1 MRRAGESARGQA
13 HSTTLR
19 ERIKVMGKNRK
30 HNETRAQLGPV
41 LKAAV
46 ICLLLGGS
54 AVGYVLQ
61 KNKLHELGRQ
71 IAKRE
76 LVLNALKAENKLRAM
91 QLANLQLP
99 RKIEERV
106 KDLGLVRTP
115 PVQMIWLPEPTVE
128 AKTNET
134 PALVFDELEP

>member
-1 MRRAGESARGQA
+1 
-13 HSTTLR
+13 
-19 ERIKVMGKNRK
+19 MGKNRK
-30 HNETRAQLGPV
+30 NDEAREGLGPV
-41 LKAAV
+41 LKAGL

-76 LVLNALKAENKLRAM
+76 AVLYKLQWENKLRAT

-99 RKIEERV
+99 RRIEERV
-106 KDLGLVRTP
+106 NEQKLGLVRAP
-115 PVQMIWLPEPTVE
+115 AVQMIWLLEPPME
-128 AKTNET
+128 KTNDA
-134 PALVFDELEP
+134 PMVVLDGNWEP

>member
-1 MRRAGESARGQA
+1 
-13 HSTTLR
+13 
-19 ERIKVMGKNRK
+19 MGKNRK

-41 LKAAV
+41 LKAGV

-76 LVLNALKAENKLRAM
+76 LMLNAVKAENKLRAM

-99 RKIEERV
+99 RRIEEWV
-106 KDLGLVRTP
+106 KKQQKLGLVLTP
-115 PVQMIWLPEPTVE
+115 TVQMIWLPEPTVD
-128 AKTNET
+128 AKTNEA
-134 PALVFDELEP
+134 PALVFDEVEP

>member
-1 MRRAGESARGQA
+1 MKAG
-13 HSTTLR
+13 L
-19 ERIKVMGKNRK
+19 
-30 HNETRAQLGPV
+30 
-41 LKAAV
+41 

-76 LVLNALKAENKLRAM
+76 TLLYRLQWENKLRST

-99 RKIEERV
+99 RRIEERV
-106 KDLGLVRTP
+106 AEQGLGLSRTP
-115 PVQMIWLPEPTVE
+115 AVQMIWLPEPLAE
-128 AKTNET
+128 RTNEA
-134 PALVFDELEP
+134 PPLVVLDDKW

>member
-1 MRRAGESARGQA
+1 
-13 HSTTLR
+13 
-19 ERIKVMGKNRK
+19 VGKNRK
-30 HNETRAQLGPV
+30 HNEARAQVGPV
-41 LKAAV
+41 LKALV

-76 LVLNALKAENKLRAM
+76 AVLNGLKAENKLRAM

-106 KDLGLVRTP
+106 KDQKLGLVRMP
-115 PVQMIWLPEPTVE
+115 AVQMIWLPEPTAVE
-128 AKTNET
+128 KTNEA
-134 PALVFDELEP
+134 PELVWEEIGEGR

>member
-1 MRRAGESARGQA
+1 
-13 HSTTLR
+13 
-19 ERIKVMGKNRK
+19 VGKNRK
-30 HNETRAQLGPV
+30 HNEARAQLGPV
-41 LKAAV
+41 LKAGV

-76 LVLNALKAENKLRAM
+76 SVLNALKADNKVRSM

-99 RKIEERV
+99 RRIEERV
-106 KDLGLVRTP
+106 NEQRLGLFRTP
-115 PVQMIWLPEPTVE
+115 AVQMIWLPEPTIEV
-128 AKTNET
+128 KTNET
-134 PALVFDELEP
+134 PALVFDEPWGGEMQSAK

>member
-1 MRRAGESARGQA
+1 
-13 HSTTLR
+13 
-19 ERIKVMGKNRK
+19 MGKNRK

-41 LKAAV
+41 LKAGV

-76 LVLNALKAENKLRAM
+76 SALNTLKAENKMRAM
-91 QLANLQLP
+91 NLANLQLP
-99 RKIEERV
+99 RKIEDRV
-106 KDLGLVRTP
+106 RDQKLGLVRTP
-115 PVQMIWLPEPTVE
+115 AVQMIWLPEPPVE

-134 PALVFDELEP
+134 PALVFDELE

>member
-1 MRRAGESARGQA
+1 
-13 HSTTLR
+13 
-19 ERIKVMGKNRK
+19 VGKNRK

-41 LKAAV
+41 LKAGV

-76 LVLNALKAENKLRAM
+76 SVLNGLKADNKLRAM
-91 QLANLQLP
+91 NLANAQLP
-99 RKIEERV
+99 AKIEHRV
-106 KDLGLVRTP
+106 KELGLVRMP

-128 AKTNET
+128 AKTNEA
-134 PALVFDELEP
+134 PALVFDELE

>member
-1 MRRAGESARGQA
+1 MA
-13 HSTTLR
+13 
-19 ERIKVMGKNRK
+19 KNRK

-41 LKAAV
+41 LKAGV

-76 LVLNALKAENKLRAM
+76 SVLNGLKAENKFRAM

-99 RKIEERV
+99 RRIEERV
-106 KDLGLVRTP
+106 NEQKLGLVRTP
-115 PVQMIWLPEPTVE
+115 AVQMIWLPEPTVVE
-128 AKTNET
+128 KTNEA
-134 PALVFDELEP
+134 PALVWDEIGESR

>member
-1 MRRAGESARGQA
+1 VA
-13 HSTTLR
+13 
-19 ERIKVMGKNRK
+19 KNRK
-30 HNETRAQLGPV
+30 HNETRAQIGPA
-41 LKAAV
+41 LKAIV

-76 LVLNALKAENKLRAM
+76 AVLNALKTENKLRAM

-99 RKIEERV
+99 RRIEERV
-106 KDLGLVRTP
+106 NEQKLGLVRTP
-115 PVQMIWLPEPTVE
+115 AVQMIWLPEPTSLE
-128 AKTNET
+128 KTNET
-134 PALVFDELEP
+134 PELVWDEIGGQ